1 MDKHEIDARVEVREI
16 GRGRAARTE
25 LLVDGEPVRHGRLPG
40 GKYFLYD
47 NAYVWSDDLRGLGR
61 QLVVDRAAR
70 RVPTPGPADRTTPS
84 ATSTAPQD
92 GE

>member
-1 MDKHEIDARVEVREI
+1 MDKHELDARVEVREI

-25 LLVDGEPVRHGRLPG
+25 LLVDGEPVRHGRLPD

-47 NAYVWSDDLRGLGR
+47 NAYVWSDDLSGLGR
-61 QLVVDRAAR
+61 QLVVDRAEH
-70 RVPTPGPADRTTPS
+70 RVPTPS
-84 ATSTAPQD
+84 ATQPAAPAPTRD